1 LNKLYIATEVT
12 KKGIDDIEST
22 GKDGAYVIGF
32 ILEGARWDL
41 GLGQLEEA
49 KPKEMFS
56 VLPVVYCK
64 A

>member
-1 LNKLYIATEVT
+1 MFIATEVT
-12 KKGIDDIEST
+12 KKNIDDIEST
-22 GKDGAYVIGF
+22 GKEGAYVIGF